1 MTLSEETG
9 ALKKFRRTA
18 WNFQQTFLTP
28 LQRLPSYVT
37 AIVSANDKMKSGC
50 LTIEQVV
57 FEPTHLINLLAIY
70 SLPPRSRYGCGL
82 SITATG
88 QQELEMLLL
97 AVFSDSVDFIFVPE
111 PKSFGIYADHDE
123 FTTFFAHTRSN
134 LNRVVK
140 PLAEGGFKM
149 IPDYERRL

>member
-1 MTLSEETG
+1 
-9 ALKKFRRTA
+9 
-18 WNFQQTFLTP
+18 
-28 LQRLPSYVT
+28 
-37 AIVSANDKMKSGC
+37 
-50 LTIEQVV
+50 
-57 FEPTHLINLLAIY
+57 
-70 SLPPRSRYGCGL
+70 
-82 SITATG
+82 
-88 QQELEMLLL
+88 MLLL
-97 AVFSDSVDFIFVPE
+97 AVFSDWVDFIFVPE

>member
-1 MTLSEETG
+1 
-9 ALKKFRRTA
+9 
-18 WNFQQTFLTP
+18 
-28 LQRLPSYVT
+28 
-37 AIVSANDKMKSGC
+37 MKSGC
-50 LTIEQVV
+50 LTIEQAV
-57 FEPTHLINLLAIY
+57 FEPTHLINLLASY
-70 SLPPRSRYGCGL
+70 SMSMPPRYGCGFSL
-82 SITATG
+82 TATG

-97 AVFSDSVDFIFVPE
+97 AVFSDWVDFIFVPE